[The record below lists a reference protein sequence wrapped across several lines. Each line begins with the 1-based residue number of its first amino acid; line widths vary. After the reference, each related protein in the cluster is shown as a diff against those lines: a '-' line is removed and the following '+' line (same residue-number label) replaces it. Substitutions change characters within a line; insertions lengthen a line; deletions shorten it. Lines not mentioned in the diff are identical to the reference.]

1 MTAIGYQAYKEQAV
15 NTMTQGEQ
23 LLMLYDELVKRLTK
37 AELALDAKDYPT
49 MEAAVERSLAIVRY
63 LDGIL
68 NHQYEISGN
77 LAKLYE
83 FMCYDLNRVKIGRNR
98 KELVRV
104 KKMASELREA
114 FQEANRKCGG

>member
-1 MTAIGYQAYKEQAV
+1 MTATGYQAYKEQAV

-23 LLMLYDELVKRLTK
+23 LLMLYDELIKRLTK

-49 MEAAVERSLAIVRY
+49 MEAAVDRSWAIVHY

-68 NHQYEISGN
+68 DHHYEISGN

-83 FMCYDLNRVKIGRNR
+83 FMSYDLSRVKVGRNR
-98 KELVRV
+98 QELTRV

>member
-1 MTAIGYQAYKEQAV
+1 MTATGYQAYKEQAV

-37 AELALDAKDYPT
+37 AELALDEKDYPT

>member
-1 MTAIGYQAYKEQAV
+1 MTATGYQAYKEQAV